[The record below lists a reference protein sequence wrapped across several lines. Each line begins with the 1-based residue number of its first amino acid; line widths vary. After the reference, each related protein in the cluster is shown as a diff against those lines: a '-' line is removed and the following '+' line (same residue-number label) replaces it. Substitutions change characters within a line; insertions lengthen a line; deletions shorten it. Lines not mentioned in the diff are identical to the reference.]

1 MASRFLYLLVLSLL
15 RWHPSDFSRCH
26 WLPQIWAAI
35 FSLEIEPSVHPAS
48 PVAVPAGLI
57 RQAEHHPSDPIRM
70 IGIALVTWEV
80 ATLMSRASIA
90 NWHVHSPEQAPC
102 ALALRH
108 AILMPMSAST
118 KGSSLID
125 PHQQMILRQLV
136 QAGERGDKTASQIAQ
151 RARIVLLASE
161 GRSLE
166 DIARQEGISMR
177 TAWAWRTDFMRD
189 GVPALT
195 PKRCNPPH
203 TVSVNDQQHAA
214 LEELLVAGQNG
225 NPRAQKI
232 ARRAKAILLA
242 AQGAILTDICRE
254 LDVGYNSVVLW
265 FERFARLGM
274 DGIVKERTCSPL
286 LQPTAQ
292 QRRAL
297 QKLVRA
303 GRNGDNVD
311 QDLAMRAKIVLMAS
325 AGKAVGQIQRE
336 MGIPQSYTVTFWR
349 ERFARQGMEGITRFR
364 RSAAPAIAL
373 NDGQRT
379 ELRRLAQAGQEG
391 DAKGRNI
398 AHRAHI
404 VLLAAEGKSLL
415 QIGRTMGVDRSIVR
429 KWRQRFIR
437 LGVAGLT
444 AQRIKPLPVSARQ
457 KAALLELANAGES
470 GDALAQSV
478 ALRARIILLAATGML
493 HTDIVRELNVDH
505 LTVCRWR
512 KRFASW
518 GVRGITAMRRTQV
531 SGMTAAQRSEL
542 ERMVQAGEQGDQKA
556 QIKARRAKA
565 ILLSAEGKSQIHI
578 GRELGVSSTTVWG
591 WLEQFV
597 RLGVP
602 GITSRIATDA
612 LVLPVSASQRQVLS
626 RLADG
631 SQPHEVPDTQ

>member
-1 MASRFLYLLVLSLL
+1 M
-15 RWHPSDFSRCH
+15 
-26 WLPQIWAAI
+26 
-35 FSLEIEPSVHPAS
+35 
-48 PVAVPAGLI
+48 
-57 RQAEHHPSDPIRM
+57 
-70 IGIALVTWEV
+70 
-80 ATLMSRASIA
+80 
-90 NWHVHSPEQAPC
+90 
-102 ALALRH
+102 
-108 AILMPMSAST
+108 
-118 KGSSLID
+118 
-125 PHQQMILRQLV
+125 V
-136 QAGERGDKTASQIAQ
+136 QDGERGDKTAQQIAQ

-161 GRSLE
+161 GHSLE

-177 TAWAWRTDFMRD
+177 TAWAWRTGFMRD
-189 GVPALT
+189 GVAALT
-195 PKRCNPPH
+195 PKRCNPAP
-203 TVSVNDQQHAA
+203 TVSINDQQRAA

-225 NPRAQKI
+225 DQRAQKI

-242 AQGAILTDICRE
+242 AQGTIFTDICRE
-254 LDVGYNSVVLW
+254 LGVGTNTAAMW

-274 DGIVKERTCSPL
+274 DGIAKERTYAPV

-292 QRRAL
+292 QRREL
-297 QKLVRA
+297 QRLVRA

-373 NDGQRT
+373 SDGQRT

-391 DAKGRNI
+391 DAKTRNI
-398 AHRAHI
+398 AQRAQI

-415 QIGRTMGVDRSIVR
+415 QIGRAIGVDPTSVR
-429 KWRQRFIR
+429 KWRQRFVR
-437 LGVAGLT
+437 LGVPGLT
-444 AQRIKPLPVSARQ
+444 AQRTKPLPVSTRQ
-457 KAALLELANAGES
+457 KAALRELANAGES
-470 GDALAQSV
+470 GDAMAQSV
-478 ALRARIILLAATGML
+478 ALRARIILLAAKGML
-493 HTDIVRELNVDH
+493 HTDIARELNVDH

-531 SGMTAAQRSEL
+531 SGLTAAQRSEL
-542 ERMVQAGEQGDQKA
+542 ERLIRAGEQGDQEA

-565 ILLSAEGKSQIHI
+565 ILLSAEGKNQRHI
-578 GRELGVSSTTVWG
+578 SRELGVSSTTVWG

-602 GITSRIATDA
+602 GITSRLHTPT
-612 LVLPVSASQRQVLS
+612 LELPVNAHQRTVLS
-626 RLADG
+626 RLADAG
-631 SQPHEVPDTQ
+631 QPRQAPDSQ